1 MFPFDI
7 RPDDNLL
14 LKKAFSSTKFTTFWD
29 ATTYITLSDRCK
41 CYQTE
46 PAVSI
51 FVEQECRQMD
61 PLQYWYMSGNHM
73 PSHPRKMEFFYSL

>member
-7 RPDDNLL
+7 TPDKLSLL
-14 LKKAFSSTKFTTFWD
+14 MKAFSSTKFTTFWD
-29 ATTYITLSDRCK
+29 TTIYITLADRCK
-41 CYQTE
+41 YYQTE

-61 PLQYWYMSGNHM
+61 PLQYWYMSRSYM
-73 PSHPRKMEFFYSL
+73 PSHPRKPESFYSL

>member
-7 RPDDNLL
+7 TPDDSSLL
-14 LKKAFSSTKFTTFWD
+14 MKAPSPTKFTILWD
-29 ATTYITLSDRCK
+29 EIVYITLADKCK
-41 CYQTE
+41 YYPTE

-61 PLQYWYMSGNHM
+61 PLQ
-73 PSHPRKMEFFYSL
+73 